1 MKKRVCRN
9 RNSQYVRIILV
20 SLLLSAF
27 STANCQENAGSI
39 SRDPFLLFYLRN
51 YPSIRIDA
59 SENVAVQRISYKDF
73 DKKEI
78 DFNDGERGTFW
89 HSIYLFQNG
98 VFYGI
103 DNATTREN
111 RLLLRTKAIG
121 INRNSSGL
129 INSIDEYATGEGR
142 FLRQHS
148 YKKTNNVTI
157 ANDGLRSGA
166 LVCSVLVEEERKFFY
181 YRNLQD
187 YNKIPDEP
195 ERIINF
201 INGDVIIDTYGFGP
215 RKLYSRYYFTNG
227 ILMKREFTGVRTET
241 YTVSSG
247 KGQIIVAKPDGTEIE
262 RRTLERR
269 MNAAGYLE
277 YEAVRFPSGTGYEY
291 YFTKDTFK

>member
-1 MKKRVCRN
+1 MKKCVCYES
-9 RNSQYVRIILV
+9 NSMFIKTIVLI
-20 SLLLSAF
+20 LLLTVS
-27 STANCQENAGSI
+27 SITYCQENTGSI
-39 SRDPFLLFYLRN
+39 PRDPFLLYYLRN
-51 YPSIRIDA
+51 YPSIKIDT
-59 SENVAVQRISYKDF
+59 SENMAVQRISYKDF

-89 HSIYLFQNG
+89 HSIYLLKNG
-98 VFYGI
+98 VFSGI
-103 DNATTREN
+103 DNATTKEN

-129 INSIDEYATGEGR
+129 ISSIDQYATGEGR

-166 LVCSVLVEEERKFFY
+166 VVCSVLVEEEGRFLY

-187 YNKIPDEP
+187 YNKVPDEP
-195 ERIINF
+195 ETILSF
-201 INGDVIIDTYGFGP
+201 INGDVIIDTYVSGP
-215 RKLYSRYYFTNG
+215 RKLYSRYHFING
-227 ILMKREFTGVRTET
+227 ILMKREFIGDCTET

-247 KGQIIVAKPDGTEIE
+247 KGQIIVTKPDGTEIE

-269 MNAAGYLE
+269 TNAEGYLE

-291 YFTKDTFK
+291 YFSKDTLK